1 MEDLA
6 LTFPYTAT
14 DLTDQINVIPNRYGL
29 MQELD
34 LFPAEGSTL
43 TIVEMRYENKT
54 LRVLPAKER
63 GAPSTPMLSETGKT
77 IFIEIPHFPAE
88 DLIASK
94 DLQDILVVA
103 GRANRHITL
112 EEEVAK
118 RLFSLRNTHAITRE
132 WVRTSPLQG
141 SITACNG
148 AVVCN
153 FNTVFGIVPTMID
166 FAPGTPGDR
175 GVMPIFRNGSVSPK
189 SSST

>member
-1 MEDLA
+1 MENPA
-6 LTFPYTAT
+6 RTFPYTAT

-34 LFPAEGSTL
+34 LFLAEGSTS

-54 LRVLPAKER
+54 PRVLPAMER

-88 DLIASK
+88 DLITPK

-103 GRANRHITL
+103 GRTKRHITL

-118 RLFSLRNTHAITRE
+118 RLLSLRNSHAITRE
-132 WVRTSPLQG
+132 WVRASAPQG
-141 SITACNG
+141 IITDCNG
-148 AVVCN
+148 STVCN
-153 FNTVFGIVPTMID
+153 LNTVFGIVPTVIGIT
-166 FAPGTPGDR
+166 GT
-175 GVMPIFRNGSVSPK
+175 VYILHN
-189 SSST
+189 

>member
-1 MEDLA
+1 MENPA
-6 LTFPYTAT
+6 RTFPYTAT

-34 LFPAEGSTL
+34 LFPAEGSTS

-54 LRVLPAKER
+54 PRVLPAMER

-88 DLIASK
+88 DLITPK

-103 GRANRHITL
+103 GRTKRHITL

-118 RLFSLRNTHAITRE
+118 RLLSLRNSHAITRE
-132 WVRTSPLQG
+132 WVRASAPQG
-141 SITACNG
+141 IITDCNG
-148 AVVCN
+148 STVCN
-153 FNTVFGIVPTMID
+153 LNTVFGIVPTVIGIT
-166 FAPGTPGDR
+166 GT
-175 GVMPIFRNGSVSPK
+175 VYILHN
-189 SSST
+189 